1 MASWESPFVSP
12 LQPTASKTSTTQPRC
27 LCPAHRDSGEFLTPT
42 HLKVGDGTRG
52 EGGHQQRL
60 APFAPDPAP
69 PMATGNWAVA
79 VAEPK
84 LCGLQ
89 SLKLQLHL
97 PTQPPIHGEGIWNPT
112 SPSLPL
118 PTPRCSACLRW
129 RHVCHPMPSAEM
141 PVTTVTPAAQG
152 TSDPGGAS
160 STTGTRTTAGRRQ
173 GGCKGPV
180 LKCNEML
187 HRHGNQSLVL

>member
-1 MASWESPFVSP
+1 MASWEALFVSL

-27 LCPAHRDSGEFLTPT
+27 LCPAHPDSGEFLTPT

-52 EGGHQQRL
+52 EGGRQQCS

-79 VAEPK
+79 VAGPK

-97 PTQPPIHGEGIWNPT
+97 PTQPPTHGEGICNPT

-118 PTPRCSACLRW
+118 PTPRRSACLRW
-129 RHVCHPMPSAEM
+129 RHVWQRALPSHALSRN
-141 PVTTVTPAAQG
+141 A
-152 TSDPGGAS
+152 SDNSDAS
-160 STTGTRTTAGRRQ
+160 STGHQRPRRCQQPHGQGHPHHRWQRSGRVRTAGSQ
-173 GGCKGPV
+173 T
-180 LKCNEML
+180 
-187 HRHGNQSLVL
+187 